1 MASHA
6 IYTSSQEFLIGGRHL
21 NSALGF
27 GDVIDFLR
35 SIHWGD
41 LGVQL
46 LIVHGSVLRSN
57 KPRDIDLV
65 AIVGEDEDGDSVA
78 LRIMEFIENR
88 LGLDTDIY
96 IIRDPGDIN
105 CFLLWEALRHGVIV
119 YQSPAGREKL
129 VRAIDICY
137 DFMLSREKLGYTE
150 TLVKRV
156 IRNAA

>member
-1 MASHA
+1 M
-6 IYTSSQEFLIGGRHL
+6 
-21 NSALGF
+21 ALGF
-27 GDVIDFLR
+27 GDVVDLLR
-35 SIHWGD
+35 SIRWED

-46 LIVHGSVLRSN
+46 LIVHGSALRSD

-65 AIVGEDEDGDSVA
+65 AVIDRDMDEDSVA
-78 LRIMEFIENR
+78 LRVMEFVENR
-88 LGLDTDIY
+88 LGLETDIY
-96 IIRDPGDIN
+96 IIRDPGDVD

-129 VRAIDICY
+129 VRAINICY

>member
-1 MASHA
+1 MKDYEPPSA
-6 IYTSSQEFLIGGRHL
+6 EKRFGGFVDL
-21 NSALGF
+21 F
-27 GDVIDFLR
+27 R
-35 SIHWGD
+35 SIHWED

-46 LIVHGSVLRSN
+46 LIVHGSVLRSD

-65 AIVGEDEDGDSVA
+65 AVVDRGEDGDMDEDSVA
-78 LRIMEFIENR
+78 LRLMDFIEKR
-88 LGLDTDIY
+88 LKIETDIY
-96 IIRDPGDIN
+96 IIKDPGDVN

-129 VRAIDICY
+129 VRAINICY

>member
-1 MASHA
+1 MPSYA
-6 IYTSSQEFLIGGRHL
+6 IYTSSHEFLIGGEHL
-21 NSALGF
+21 NMALGF
-27 GDVIDFLR
+27 GDIIDLLK
-35 SIHWGD
+35 SIRWEE

-46 LIVHGSVLRSN
+46 VVVHGSVLRSD

-65 AIVGEDEDGDSVA
+65 AVVGGGEDDDNIA
-78 LRIMEFIENR
+78 LRVMDFIEKR
-88 LGLDTDIY
+88 LGLETDIY
-96 IIRDPGDIN
+96 IIRDPGDVN

-129 VRAIDICY
+129 VRAINICY

-156 IRNAA
+156 IRNAV

>member
-1 MASHA
+1 LK
-6 IYTSSQEFLIGGRHL
+6 SSNMKDYEPPSAEKRFGGVVDL
-21 NSALGF
+21 F
-27 GDVIDFLR
+27 R
-35 SIHWGD
+35 SIRWED

-46 LIVHGSVLRSN
+46 LIVYGSVLRSD

-65 AIVGEDEDGDSVA
+65 AVVGGGEDGDMDEDSVA
-78 LRIMEFIENR
+78 LRLMDFIEKR
-88 LGLDTDIY
+88 LGLETDIY
-96 IIRDPGDIN
+96 IIKDPGDVN

-119 YQSPAGREKL
+119 YQSPAGGEKL
-129 VRAIDICY
+129 VRAINICY